1 MTVHSTTRAAD
12 PISPAEQEAIDQL
25 RSRLIETMKEIPE
38 DLDTDLNL
46 LRWIRGH
53 QGDMNKICRNFSQY
67 VDSRS
72 AAGFVGRDLPER
84 FFEMP
89 TIKPFLPFIAS
100 SRLAD
105 TVWSE
110 EHNAFMFV
118 ERAWCQPREFI
129 KTFKA
134 SDYLIHCF
142 GYSETLLQLILERER
157 KQSKDRGPVQFIV
170 IFDLAT
176 VNITD
181 YVNPMSGYMK
191 LWQLRSDLWQ
201 EWYPEVVQRIYL
213 VNPPRVVSLLWKI
226 ARLFL
231 TEQNLRKM
239 EIVNDKDMTK
249 HMNGKFVPKEYGGD
263 YVNTDLPGDASGVSI
278 RRKITSADYY
288 QQYQHYE
295 LRGVHRP
302 KPAKKDLHP
311 GEHFTIPIIVPDGK
325 SLLWDF
331 TTSGEIEFFIYRD
344 QNERQ
349 LVYPRLRLVT
359 SKLAEEGVLPNLS
372 GGEYSLVFVNHGS
385 FFTTKLEYAITLA

>member
-1 MTVHSTTRAAD
+1 MTVHSTTRAAE
-12 PISPAEQEAIDQL
+12 PISSAEKEQIDAL
-25 RSRLIETMKEIPE
+25 RARLNECLKKIPE

-46 LRWIRGH
+46 VRWIRGY
-53 QGDMNKICRNFSQY
+53 QGDIEKICTNFSHY
-67 VDSRS
+67 VSSRNAS
-72 AAGFVGRDLPER
+72 GFVGRDLPEKY
-84 FFEMP
+84 FEMP
-89 TIKPFLPFIAS
+89 AIKPFLPFIAS
-100 SRLAD
+100 SRLGD
-105 TVWSE
+105 SVWSE

-118 ERAWCQPREFI
+118 ERAWAQPREFI
-129 KTFKA
+129 KTFKT

-142 GYSETLLQLILERER
+142 GYSELLLQLILERER

-201 EWYPEVVQRIYL
+201 DWYPEVVQVIYL
-213 VNPPRVVSLLWKI
+213 VNPPRLVSLLWKI

-239 EIVNDKDMTK
+239 VIVGDKEMPK
-249 HMNGKFVPKEYGGD
+249 HVNKNYVPKEYGGE
-263 YVNTDLPGDASGVSI
+263 YVNKDLPGDESGVSI
-278 RRKITSADYY
+278 RRKITSADHY
-288 QQYQHYE
+288 QAYQHYE
-295 LRGVHRP
+295 LRGVQRP
-302 KPAKKDLHP
+302 KPAKKDISP
-311 GEHFTIPIIVPDGK
+311 GEFFTIPIIVPEGK

-344 QNERQ
+344 KDERH

-359 SKLAEEGVLPNLS
+359 AKLAEEGVLPNLP
-372 GGEYSLVFVNHGS
+372 GGEYSLVFANRGTY
-385 FFTTKLEYAITLA
+385 FTTKLEYAITLV